1 MAIFVSPPTS
11 SFKQK
16 TIKAYNDLPDSA
28 ATIVAMLAIAREPIG
43 QAKLIAALAATKLRT
58 LDQAAFSIEVLR
70 TNQYLLLREGFLRED
85 KRLGYSCPVEVADII
100 SREVWQKNFPR
111 YKACAEALRA
121 EYSAFRWQN
130 YFRDTVATERELRMM
145 LFLGEVDSFWQTLR
159 TAETQFYAAFK
170 RDAFLLSVLG
180 DTAQPDFELIAQLP
194 VAFQVQWLDYLVAY
208 TVNECNPIDVL
219 ETFIL
224 QQIQARA
231 HEYQTGNLDAGRLL
245 RYVGLVQGNK
255 AKITAHF
262 SDKSFSKFQFEAFF
276 HLLED
281 NDAASI
287 LTYDT
292 ALKAFRSE
300 TNTKKN
306 IFPSYHGIFFICA
319 LLKSQDADNIARLP
333 AMFKTLVNGTNADYL
348 AIYAYLQAAYYFLQ
362 NQKDKVAQLLQSAPT
377 TMLDWLF
384 YGFASVWCQ
393 KTINARELDKLELFY
408 SKAKINGYGW
418 LEMEFATILGQLM
431 KSHHPKKM
439 LHYQDVSIDLQTK
452 LNMCSLVKV
461 IPHFEQWELSLQALS
476 NLAGSGADSNIA
488 PTRQRVAGETRLAW
502 LLDTKNSTISA
513 KEQTLNKNGSWSAG
527 RNIAAKRLKELDVTS
542 MTDQDRKA
550 VQKGLQVVGGYYGGE
565 YQFDHQKMLLH
576 LIGHPYLFLEQSPGV
591 SCELI
596 EKTPELIVEEKNN
609 NYEIRFP
616 YTVTTAGITLIKET
630 PTRYGVMNIEEKHIN
645 IINALGGQ
653 SLKVPKEAQHQLAA
667 IVGRLSS
674 IITVQ
679 STLIQDNTTL
689 EKIEA
694 DSRIIVHLLP
704 VGTGMKV
711 EFYIKPFSPE
721 PPYIKP
727 GSGATN
733 LIAEVSGVRKIAIR
747 NLDTEKTGAA
757 EVEAALKS
765 IKNVEGDNF
774 EWLLPEADDCLDV
787 LLELNQ
793 LRTDNKVIVEWPKGE
808 KFKILKRLDFDSLSL
823 RVNRQND
830 WFSLS
835 GEIKIGEDKVF
846 NMGAILKLLS
856 TQRKAQFI
864 ELGDGQFLAMTKQ
877 LQKQLKAL
885 ADLAEPMK
893 DGSLRFHSL
902 AAGAIED
909 FTDNIKDF
917 TADKAWKEH
926 LKKIKNLGK
935 FQATIPTTFQ
945 GELRPYQQ
953 EGFQWLSR
961 LAHWGVGACLADD
974 MGLGKTVQALTML
987 LNRAE
992 MGAAFIVAPVSVC
1005 NNWEREAKK
1014 FAPTLNPIIFRGTD
1028 REEIVKN
1035 LKPYDILICSYG
1047 LMQQEEELLTKVK
1060 FATIILDEAQAIK
1073 NHAAKRTKTAM
1084 HLQSDFKVIT
1094 TGTPIENH
1102 LGELWSLFNFINPGL
1117 LGGISHFQEK
1127 FGNPIDKNNDLEKK
1141 KHLKKLIQPF
1151 ILRRRKSEV
1160 LDDLPE
1166 KTEITLSIPLS
1177 DEERAFY
1184 EALRRNAVQNIEN
1197 MTDDG
1202 GDGVKKMK
1210 ILAEIM
1216 RLRRACCNPNIVKP
1230 ELGIKSSKLELFAE
1244 TVEELLDNGHK
1255 ALVFSQF
1262 VDHLRLISEYLDSKG
1277 IKYQYLDGS
1286 TPVKK
1291 REDAIVAFQ
1300 SGKGGDLFLISLRAG
1315 GMGLNLT
1322 AADYVLHMDPWWNP
1336 AVEDQASDRAHRIG
1350 QTRPVTIYRL
1360 ITENTIEEKILN
1372 LHAHKRD
1379 LADSLLEGTDSSMKV
1394 SADDLLALLKLV

>member
-1 MAIFVSPPTS
+1 MAVTS
-11 SFKQK
+11 ALKQK
-16 TIKAYNDLPDSA
+16 TIAAFNDLPAGA
-28 ATIVAMLAIAREPIG
+28 ATIVAMLAIARESLV
-43 QAKLIAALAATKLRT
+43 QAKLLGALASGGLKTINDT
-58 LDQAAFSIEVLR
+58 HFSAEVIR
-70 TNQYLLLREGFLRED
+70 TNQFLLLREGLMKED
-85 KRLGYSCPVEVADII
+85 KRLGYSCPTDIADII
-100 SREVWQKNFPR
+100 SRQVWQYNLPL
-111 YKACAEALRA
+111 YKACATGIRA
-121 EYSAFRWQN
+121 EHSAFRWQN
-130 YFRDTVATERELRMM
+130 YFRDTEAAERELRIM
-145 LFLGEVDSFWQTLR
+145 LFLGEIDTFWATLR
-159 TAETQFYAAFK
+159 AVETQFYGGFK
-170 RDAFLLSVLG
+170 RDAFLLRLLG
-180 DTAQPDFELIAQLP
+180 DTVSPDFSLIAQLP
-194 VAFQVQWLDYLVAY
+194 VAFQLQWLDYLVADA
-208 TVNECNPIDVL
+208 VNECAPIDVL
-219 ETFIL
+219 EKFIL
-224 QQIQARA
+224 FQIQAKA
-231 HEYQTGNLDAGRLL
+231 NEYQTASLDAGRLL

-255 AKITAHF
+255 EKINAHF
-262 SDKSFSKFQFEAFF
+262 SDKTFAKFQFEAFF
-276 HLLED
+276 RLLED
-281 NDAASI
+281 DAEAAI

-292 ALKAFRSE
+292 ALKAYRSE

-319 LLKSQDADNIARLP
+319 LLKSQDSDNMARLP

-348 AIYAYLQAAYYFLQ
+348 PIYAYLQAAYYYLQ
-362 NQKDKVAQLLQSAPT
+362 NQKDKVNQLLLTAPT

-384 YGFASVWCQ
+384 YGLSCVWCQ
-393 KTINARELDKLELFY
+393 KTPTARDLDKLELFY
-408 SKAKINGYGW
+408 SKTKTNGYHW
-418 LEMEFATILGQLM
+418 LEMEFSSILGQVM
-431 KSHHPKKM
+431 RSINAQKM
-439 LHYQDVSIDLQTK
+439 LRYQDISSELQS
-452 LNMCSLVKV
+452 SLKMTSLIKV

-476 NLAGSGADSNIA
+476 NLAGTGGDNNAA
-488 PTRQRVAGETRLAW
+488 ATRQRAAGETRLAW
-502 LLDTKNSTISA
+502 LVDTTKQGAVSA
-513 KEQTLNKNGSWSAG
+513 KEQTLNKNGAWSAG
-527 RNIAAKRLKELDVTS
+527 RNVAAKRLKDMEVTS
-542 MTDQDRKA
+542 MTEQDRKA
-550 VQKGLQVVGGYYGGE
+550 VKKGLQVVGGYYGGE
-565 YQFDHQKMLLH
+565 YQFDHPKMLLG
-576 LIGHPYLFLEQSPGV
+576 LIGHPYLFLEQSPTV
-591 SCELI
+591 SCELV
-596 EKTPELIVEEKNN
+596 EKNPELIVEEKNN

-616 YTVTTAGITLIKET
+616 YPVTTAGVMLIKET

-667 IVGRLSS
+667 IIGRLSS
-674 IITVQ
+674 IITVH
-679 STLIQDNTTL
+679 STLIQDNTNL
-689 EKIEA
+689 EKVEA
-694 DSRIIVHLLP
+694 DSRIVVHLLP

-711 EFYIKPFSPE
+711 EFYIKPFAPE

-733 LIAEVSGVRKIAIR
+733 LIAEVKGVRKIAIR
-747 NLDTEKTGAA
+747 NLEIEKTGAT
-757 EVEAALKS
+757 EVENALKS
-765 IKNVEGDNF
+765 IKNIEGDNF
-774 EWLLPEADDCLDV
+774 EWMLAEAEDCLDV

-793 LRTDNKVIVEWPKGE
+793 LRTDNKITVEWPKGE
-808 KFKILKRLDFDSLSL
+808 KFKIIKRLDFDSLSL
-823 RVNRQND
+823 SVKREND

-835 GEIKIGEDKVF
+835 GEIKVGEDKIF
-846 NMGAILKLLS
+846 NMGTLLKLLS

-992 MGAAFIVAPVSVC
+992 IGAAFIVAPVSVC

-1073 NHAAKRTKTAM
+1073 NYAAKRTKTAM

-1117 LGGISHFQEK
+1117 LGSITHFQEK
-1127 FGNPIDKNNDLEKK
+1127 FGNPIDKNNDLDKK

-1177 DEERAFY
+1177 DDERAFY
-1184 EALRRNAVQNIEN
+1184 ETLRRNAVQNIEN

-1230 ELGIKSSKLELFAE
+1230 ELGLKSSKLELFAE

>member
-1 MAIFVSPPTS
+1 MAIFSNKHS
-11 SFKQK
+11 STLAFKQK
-16 TIKAYNDLPDSA
+16 TINAYHNLPPDA
-28 ATIVAMLAIAREPIG
+28 ALIIAVLAIAREPLG
-43 QAKLIAALAATKLRT
+43 QAKLINILQTANFKTTART
-58 LDQAAFSIEVLR
+58 SFSADTIKN
-70 TNQYLLLREGFLRED
+70 NQIYLLREAFLHED
-85 KRLGYSCPVEVADII
+85 KRQGYSMPVPVADII
-100 SREVWQKNFPR
+100 SREIWKSDLSLFKTCATFIQK
-111 YKACAEALRA
+111 
-121 EYSAFRWQN
+121 EYSAYRWQN
-130 YFRDTVATERELRMM
+130 YYRDMPAAERELRIL
-145 LFLGEVDSFWQTLR
+145 LFTGEVELFWSGLR
-159 TAETQFYAAFK
+159 SAETQFLGGFK
-170 RDAFLLSVLG
+170 RDAVLTDLLG
-180 DTAQPDFELIAQLP
+180 DTETPDFDLIADLP
-194 VAFQVQWLDYLVAY
+194 VPFQVQWLDYLVANA
-208 TVNECNPIDVL
+208 VNECEPIDVL
-219 ETFIL
+219 EKFL
-224 QQIQARA
+224 MQQIRTKAAAFQSA
-231 HEYQTGNLDAGRLL
+231 NIDAGRLL
-245 RYVGLVQGNK
+245 RYIGLMQGNK
-255 AKITAHF
+255 EKILANP
-262 SDKSFSKFQFEAFF
+262 SDKMFPKHQFEALFQLW
-276 HLLED
+276 HG
-281 NDAASI
+281 DAEAAVV
-287 LTYDT
+287 TYDA

-306 IFPSYHGIFFICA
+306 IFPSHHGLFFICA
-319 LLKSQDADNIARLP
+319 LLKSNNADNMARLP
-333 AMFKTLVNGTNADYL
+333 TLFKTLASGTSADFL
-348 AIYAYLQAAYYFLQ
+348 HIYAYLQATYYYLQ
-362 NQKDKVAQLLQSAPT
+362 NQKDKVTQLLEPT
-377 TMLDWLF
+377 PTSLLDWLF
-384 YGFASVWCQ
+384 YGLATVWCQ
-393 KTINARELDKLELFY
+393 RTIVPKDLDKLEIYY
-408 SKAKINGYGW
+408 SKTKINGYKW
-418 LEMEFATILGQLM
+418 LELEFASILSRLM
-431 KSHHPKKM
+431 RNNPQKM
-439 LHYQDVSIDLQTK
+439 LRYKDISTALQAELK
-452 LNMCSLVKV
+452 IESLITV

-476 NLAGSGADSNIA
+476 NLVGDKQDASAA
-488 PTRQRVAGETRLAW
+488 RQRTVGETRLAW
-502 LLDTKNSTISA
+502 LVDVKNGSVSA

-527 RNIAAKRLKELDVTS
+527 RNVAAKRLKELDITS
-542 MTDQDRKA
+542 MTEQDRRA
-550 VQKGLQVVGGYYGGE
+550 VQKGLQFVGGYYGGE
-565 YQFDHQKMLLH
+565 YQFDNAKMLLG

-591 SCELI
+591 SCELV
-596 EKTPELIVEEKNN
+596 EKSPELIIEEKNE

-616 YTVTTAGITLIKET
+616 YPFTGIGVTLIKDT
-630 PTRYGVMNIEEKHIN
+630 PTRYAVMNIEEKHVN

-653 SLKVPKEAQHQLAA
+653 SLKVPKQAQQQLAA
-667 IVGRLSS
+667 IVGKLSA

-679 STLIQDNTTL
+679 STLIQDHSNL
-689 EKIEA
+689 EKVTGDA
-694 DSRIIVHLLP
+694 RIVVHLLP
-704 VGTGMKV
+704 VGNGMKI
-711 EFYIKPFSPE
+711 EFYIKPFAPASP
-721 PPYIKP
+721 YMKP
-727 GSGATN
+727 SSGATN
-733 LIAEVSGVRKIAIR
+733 LIAEVNGTRKIAVRDLEQEKR
-747 NLDTEKTGAA
+747 NAI
-757 EVEAALKS
+757 EVENELKS
-765 IKNVEGDNF
+765 IKNIEGENF
-774 EWLLPEADDCLDV
+774 EWMLAEAEDCLDV

-793 LRTDNKVIVEWPKGE
+793 LRSDNKITVEWPKGE
-808 KFKILKRLDFDSLSL
+808 RFKILKKLDFDSLSL
-823 RVNRQND
+823 RVKREND

-846 NMGAILKLLS
+846 NMATILQLLGA
-856 TQRKAQFI
+856 QRKAQFI

-885 ADLAEPMK
+885 ADFAEPMK

-909 FTDNIKDF
+909 FTDNIKEF
-917 TADKAWKEH
+917 TADKAWKDH

-935 FQATIPTTFQ
+935 FKAEMPTTFQ

-953 EGFQWLSR
+953 EGFQWMSR

-992 MGAAFIVAPVSVC
+992 IGPAFIVAPVSVC

-1014 FAPTLNPIIFRGTD
+1014 FAPTLNPIIFRGGD
-1028 REEIVKN
+1028 REEMVKN
-1035 LKPYDILICSYG
+1035 LQPYDILICSYG
-1047 LMQQEEELLTKVK
+1047 LMQQEEELLTKTK

-1117 LGGISHFQEK
+1117 LGSIGHFQEK

-1166 KTEITLSIPLS
+1166 KTEITLSVPLS

-1197 MTDDG
+1197 IGNEDG
-1202 GDGVKKMK
+1202 EGVKKMK

-1230 ELGIKSSKLELFAE
+1230 ELQLKSSKLELFGE

-1262 VDHLRLISEYLDSKG
+1262 VDHLRLIGEYLTEKG

-1286 TPVKK
+1286 TPIKK
-1291 REDAIVAFQ
+1291 REEAITAFQ

-1379 LADSLLEGTDSSMKV
+1379 LADSLLEGTDASTKV
-1394 SADDLLALLKLV
+1394 SAEDLLALLKLG